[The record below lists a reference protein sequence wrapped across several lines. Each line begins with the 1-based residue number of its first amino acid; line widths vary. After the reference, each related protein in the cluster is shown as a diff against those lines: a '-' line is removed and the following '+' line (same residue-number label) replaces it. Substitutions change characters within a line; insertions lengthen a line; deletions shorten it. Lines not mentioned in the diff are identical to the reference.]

1 MKHKSTILLLALLF
15 AVKVSAVESKLFVDN
30 WLFKLAD
37 STGMSLSDYKD
48 SSWRQLTLPHDWAI
62 EGDFLATN
70 PSGESG
76 GALPGG
82 IGWYRK
88 HFDINDYSKAKRYYI
103 DFDGVY
109 MNSTVYVNGIEL
121 GTRPYGYSSFRYDIT
136 KYVKRNG
143 NVVAVRVDNSDQ
155 PNSRWYSGCG
165 IYRNVYLVETGN
177 IHVAHWGT
185 FVTASQNGDVNI
197 DVSIDNTYNES
208 EKITVRNSIVD
219 SHGRILSVASSASL
233 AKADTVTVN
242 TQRLSINNP
251 SLWSVDSPNMY
262 LLRTELLRG
271 KKVVDTYTTKFGFR
285 SFKFDAASGFWL
297 NGKNLKINGVCD
309 HHDLGCLG
317 AAIHKDAIIRKLS
330 ILKEMGCNAI
340 RCSHNPPAPELLDA
354 CDSLGFIV
362 MDESFDMWHQKKTKN
377 DYARFFDKWFERDL
391 TDLVVRDRNHPSVIM
406 WSIGN
411 EVLEQWN
418 SASADKLTPEQANLI
433 LNASHDASSLGGKEL
448 SINSKLTRRLVDIV
462 KHLDPARPVTS
473 GCNEPSP
480 DNNLFKSGA
489 LDIIGY
495 NYHIGNIKDVPHN
508 FPGKPFIITESVSAL
523 QTRGNY
529 IMPSD
534 TIYKAPKEWW
544 LPYTDPS
551 FMCSAYDNMHA
562 SWSGTH
568 EQTWDV
574 VKNTPFVSGQ
584 FIWTGWDYIGEPTP
598 YRFPARSSYFGIIDL
613 AGFPKDI
620 YYMYQSEWTSKPV
633 LHLFPHWN
641 WIPGQTIDMWCY
653 YNNTDDVELF
663 VNNVSQGLRH
673 KQPHEY
679 HVKWRVK
686 FEPGEVRVVAR
697 KNGNIVR
704 EQTIHTAGTPD
715 HIRLTADRSSN
726 THGGLV
732 FVNAEI
738 VDKDDNLCPWADNQ
752 IFFNVNGEASIA
764 GVDNGSQTSMERFKA
779 NNRKAFFGR
788 CMIVLKTSN
797 TSGEIKLTGKAVDLK
812 DGYIKINNISY

>member
-1 MKHKSTILLLALLF
+1 M
-15 AVKVSAVESKLFVDN
+15 
-30 WLFKLAD
+30 
-37 STGMSLSDYKD
+37 
-48 SSWRQLTLPHDWAI
+48 
-62 EGDFLATN
+62 
-70 PSGESG
+70 
-76 GALPGG
+76 
-82 IGWYRK
+82 
-88 HFDINDYSKAKRYYI
+88 
-103 DFDGVY
+103 
-109 MNSTVYVNGIEL
+109 
-121 GTRPYGYSSFRYDIT
+121 
-136 KYVKRNG
+136 
-143 NVVAVRVDNSDQ
+143 
-155 PNSRWYSGCG
+155 
-165 IYRNVYLVETGN
+165 
-177 IHVAHWGT
+177 
-185 FVTASQNGDVNI
+185 
-197 DVSIDNTYNES
+197 
-208 EKITVRNSIVD
+208 
-219 SHGRILSVASSASL
+219 
-233 AKADTVTVN
+233 
-242 TQRLSINNP
+242 
-251 SLWSVDSPNMY
+251 
-262 LLRTELLRG
+262 
-271 KKVVDTYTTKFGFR
+271 
-285 SFKFDAASGFWL
+285 
-297 NGKNLKINGVCD
+297 
-309 HHDLGCLG
+309 
-317 AAIHKDAIIRKLS
+317 
-330 ILKEMGCNAI
+330 
-340 RCSHNPPAPELLDA
+340 
-354 CDSLGFIV
+354 
-362 MDESFDMWHQKKTKN
+362 
-377 DYARFFDKWFERDL
+377 
-391 TDLVVRDRNHPSVIM
+391 
-406 WSIGN
+406 
-411 EVLEQWN
+411 
-418 SASADKLTPEQANLI
+418 
-433 LNASHDASSLGGKEL
+433 
-448 SINSKLTRRLVDIV
+448 VDIV

-562 SWSGTH
+562 SWSSTH

-653 YNNTDDVELF
+653 YNNADDVELF

-679 HVKWRVK
+679 HVMWRVK

-738 VDKDDNLCPWADNQ
+738 VDKDDNLCPWADNK

-788 CMIVLKTSN
+788 CMIVLRTSN